1 MYNFLEKLI
10 TVLTASYDYK
20 IQFKARGSPG
30 KARSQE
36 VQITLSNR
44 EVRLFPEIQNHFE
57 FFECFQSVQV
67 TLVTSASTEKE
78 TRLIWTGLQQKE
90 I

>member
-10 TVLTASYDYK
+10 SFAALTELQSGRSNDSK
-20 IQFKARGSPG
+20 IQIQG
-30 KARSQE
+30 QE
-36 VQITLSNR
+36 VQVTLSNR

-57 FFECFQSVQV
+57 FFECLQAVQIK
-67 TLVTSASTEKE
+67 LVTSASNEEE
-78 TRLIWTGLQQKE
+78 TRLLWTGLQQKE